1 MNKFRWYCKDL
12 PLIECFF
19 LRIVQ
24 CVVLQVTLDAFFEE
38 SYDVV
43 VI

>member
-1 MNKFRWYCKDL
+1 MNKLRWYCKNL
-12 PLIECFF
+12 PPIECSF

-24 CVVLQVTLDAFFEE
+24 CVVLRVTLDAFFEE